1 MPGDTDDAAS
11 MTPNC
16 WRGPHGDSKRKE
28 KEAPRRQS
36 LGPPAAASSVLQ
48 LWACFACTCLT
59 HRIMN
64 TVPVSAGTCGPF
76 SFNGMQPSLPRL

>member
-48 LWACFACTCLT
+48 LWACFACAAVSLT
-59 HRIMN
+59 
-64 TVPVSAGTCGPF
+64 SAGKE
-76 SFNGMQPSLPRL
+76 PRGQGAHV